1 MFVLVHGYRP
11 GTWVTPGPERAES
24 LELVRRRRAATLS
37 AAIPVLVVRRP
48 WERNAPSPDPTP
60 EATLRAVL
68 RPPRR
73 ALGLFWLA
81 SAALAVPAAAEE
93 QTLTLDPAATT
104 IAFTLG
110 ATLHSIEG
118 TVRLASG
125 AIRFDPVTGAAS
137 GEIDVDARSAT
148 TGLGSRDEN
157 MHGEVLESEK
167 YPRIAFRA
175 ERLRVVHR
183 DAAGAVIELVGQLD
197 LHGRPRPYTLPAKL
211 AFDGDRVAI
220 EAKFRVPYVDW
231 GMQDYSTFILR
242 VDRFVDVRVA
252 SAGRIGSP

>member
-1 MFVLVHGYRP
+1 M
-11 GTWVTPGPERAES
+11 
-24 LELVRRRRAATLS
+24 
-37 AAIPVLVVRRP
+37 
-48 WERNAPSPDPTP
+48 
-60 EATLRAVL
+60 L
-68 RPPRR
+68 RPLRR
-73 ALGLFWLA
+73 ALAPLCLA
-81 SAALAVPAAAEE
+81 WVALTAPAGAEE
-93 QTLTLDPAATT
+93 QTLVLDPAATT

-110 ATLHSIEG
+110 ATLHSVEG

-125 AIRFDPVTGAAS
+125 AIRFDPVTGVAS

-148 TGLGSRDEN
+148 TGLAARDRS

-211 AFDGDRVAI
+211 AFDGERVAV
-220 EAKFRVPYVDW
+220 EAQFRVPYVDW

>member
-1 MFVLVHGYRP
+1 MRP
-11 GTWVTPGPERAES
+11 C
-24 LELVRRRRAATLS
+24 
-37 AAIPVLVVRRP
+37 
-48 WERNAPSPDPTP
+48 PTR

-68 RPPRR
+68 RPRRR
-73 ALGLFWLA
+73 ALSLVWLA
-81 SAALAVPAAAEE
+81 SVALAATAAAEE

-110 ATLHSIEG
+110 ATLHSVEG
-118 TVRLASG
+118 TVRLSSG
-125 AIRFDPVTGAAS
+125 VIRFDPVTGVAS
-137 GEIDVDARSAT
+137 GEIDVDARTAT
-148 TGLGSRDEN
+148 TGLESRDRS

-183 DAAGAVIELVGQLD
+183 DASGAVIELEGQLD
-197 LHGRPRPYTLPAKL
+197 LHGRPRPYALPAKL
-211 AFDGDRVAI
+211 VFDGERVSI
-220 EAKFRVPYVDW
+220 DAKFRVPYVDW